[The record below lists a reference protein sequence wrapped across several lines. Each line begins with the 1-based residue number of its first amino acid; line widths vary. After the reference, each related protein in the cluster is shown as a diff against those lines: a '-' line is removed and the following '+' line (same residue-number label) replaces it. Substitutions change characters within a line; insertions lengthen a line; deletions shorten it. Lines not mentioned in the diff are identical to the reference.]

1 MVDLKNMDLR
11 DKMIYY
17 DQYFKGYPKEVKI
30 HNGEVINIEFNK
42 FKPVAKEILE
52 YSMEEVKENPNA
64 YGEILLERPAIYL
77 RGRDFW
83 MYLKEN
89 YGVSKI
95 TSRSVELIVKK
106 YFESLDTSSMETL
119 SHIHKLSLIKHNEN
133 YSSKY
138 RFYANENILYEDY
151 LIYMTLRGLNMAI
164 GRMKIIDEMD
174 DSEREIDLRI
184 YGYINEFKI
193 DANDMNLA
201 IHRIGMLI
209 KEEMLYM

>member
-11 DKMIYY
+11 DRMIYY
-17 DQYFKGYPKEVKI
+17 DQYFKKYPKDVKM
-30 HNGEVINIEFNK
+30 HNGEVIDIEFNK

-52 YSMEEVKENPNA
+52 YTIKEVVENPA
-64 YGEILLERPAIYL
+64 ADGGILLERPAIHL

-89 YGVSKI
+89 YKVSKI

-106 YFESLDTSSMETL
+106 YFESLDTLSMETL
-119 SHIHKLSLIKHNEN
+119 SHIHKLAITKHNKK

-138 RFYANENILYEDY
+138 RFYASDKIHYEDY

-164 GRMKIIDEMD
+164 GRMKLIGEMD

-184 YGYINEFKI
+184 YGYINEFEI
-193 DANDMNLA
+193 DANDMDLS